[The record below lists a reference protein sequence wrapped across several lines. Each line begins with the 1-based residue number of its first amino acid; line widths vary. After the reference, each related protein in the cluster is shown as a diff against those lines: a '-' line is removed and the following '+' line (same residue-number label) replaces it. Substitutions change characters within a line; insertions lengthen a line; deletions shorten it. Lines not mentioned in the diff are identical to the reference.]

1 METISSYPHALFLLR
16 LVVLISKFLLKNNE
30 YTWSLYKNTIFYI
43 INVMNKFAQNKEIS
57 SGEDAN
63 HSSKIFNA
71 LGTFV
76 I

>member
-1 METISSYPHALFLLR
+1 MSILGVYIRTQF
-16 LVVLISKFLLKNNE
+16 
-30 YTWSLYKNTIFYI
+30 FYI
-43 INVMNKFAQNKEIS
+43 INVTNKFAQNEEIS

-63 HSSKIFNA
+63 PSKIFNA